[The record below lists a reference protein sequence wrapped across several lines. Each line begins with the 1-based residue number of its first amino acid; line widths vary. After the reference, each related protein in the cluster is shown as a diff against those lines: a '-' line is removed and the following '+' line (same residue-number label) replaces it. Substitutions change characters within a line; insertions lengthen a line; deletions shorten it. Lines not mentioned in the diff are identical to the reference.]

1 MEKEKFTLYVHN
13 YIKLISLYLN
23 KKEASD
29 FVIDKDNLS
38 FFVRFS
44 KYHSLSAFLFKAIE
58 KTKVQ
63 FNKEYIHKLEE
74 PYFLNLRNQ
83 VEIQKIL

>member
-29 FVIDKDNLS
+29 FVIDKDNLF
-38 FFVRFS
+38 FFVKLSSLRKFFRFLCRRFFTES
-44 KYHSLSAFLFKAIE
+44 
-58 KTKVQ
+58 
-63 FNKEYIHKLEE
+63 
-74 PYFLNLRNQ
+74 
-83 VEIQKIL
+83 